1 MSSDGCVLE
10 LCLHHQC
17 LTISLDLKQLIDVKD
32 LALTDALQ
40 QRNEYRMQLEQ
51 AESQIRTLRVDSSRG
66 SGDGRWKIHPH
77 ASNMG
82 NLQLTG
88 AMSSTHATV
97 IPLVS
102 MTSGPIEVPRHERF
116 DHESTYHRREND
128 DLFWRK
134 QYKEAVHMRK
144 KYGLV
149 SSSGAPPSGHSSS
162 SQQPKQQQQRA
173 SLKIFSYPQHNR
185 RQKGI
190 TDENVP
196 FSRYIGISA
205 RQHAIITEQ
214 HQMLS
219 RE

>member
-1 MSSDGCVLE
+1 ML
-10 LCLHHQC
+10 
-17 LTISLDLKQLIDVKD
+17 
-32 LALTDALQ
+32 
-40 QRNEYRMQLEQ
+40 LEQ
-51 AESQIRTLRVDSSRG
+51 SESQIRTLRLDGSSSRGG
-66 SGDGRWKIHPH
+66 SGDGRWNVHPH

-82 NLQLTG
+82 HLHLTG
-88 AMSSTHATV
+88 AMSSTHATL
-97 IPLVS
+97 IPSSSSS
-102 MTSGPIEVPRHERF
+102 MSSGPIEVPRHERF
-116 DHESTYHRREND
+116 DHESSYHQSREDD

-149 SSSGAPPSGHSSS
+149 GSSGLPPGQSSS
-162 SQQPKQQQQRA
+162 SSIRPPKQQQPPRA
-173 SLKIFSYPQHNR
+173 SLKIFSYPQHTR

-190 TDENVP
+190 TDESVP

-219 RE
+219 

>member
-1 MSSDGCVLE
+1 MNR
-10 LCLHHQC
+10 
-17 LTISLDLKQLIDVKD
+17 QLIDIKD

-51 AESQIRTLRVDSSRG
+51 AESQIRTLRVDAGSSSR
-66 SGDGRWKIHPH
+66 DGRWKVHPH

-82 NLQLTG
+82 HLHLTG
-88 AMSSTHATV
+88 AMSSTHSTL
-97 IPLVS
+97 IPSSSSSSSFS
-102 MTSGPIEVPRHERF
+102 MGSGPIDVPRHERF
-116 DHESTYHRREND
+116 DHESSYHQSREDD

-149 SSSGAPPSGHSSS
+149 SSSGPPPGKTSSS
-162 SQQPKQQQQRA
+162 STRQPKQQQPPRA

-190 TDENVP
+190 ADESVP

-219 RE
+219 